1 MSVALCPTLA
11 AGEAIA
17 RYAGWTPGQPEPE
30 RLAAQR
36 ASFRAAREAGVSICA
51 GSDAGVFAHG
61 ENARELELL
70 VDYGMTPLEA
80 LRAATSVDARILHV
94 EDRIGSVRAGL
105 LADLVAVAGDPSRD
119 ISALRNVLLVVKAG
133 TIVRETPGGEAAR

>member
-1 MSVALCPTLA
+1 MKCSRTRSVAH
-11 AGEAIA
+11 
-17 RYAGWTPGQPEPE
+17 Y
-30 RLAAQR
+30 
-36 ASFRAAREAGVSICA
+36 AREAGVSICA

-70 VDYGMTPLEA
+70 VGYGMTPLEA
-80 LRAATSVDARILHV
+80 LRAATSVDARVLHLG
-94 EDRIGSVRAGL
+94 DRIGAVRPGHA
-105 LADLVAVAGDPSRD
+105 ADLVAVAGDPSRD